1 MRYFK
6 RFGWCFLISFTI
18 VLAYT
23 LFAAW
28 DEAGDIGFLEG
39 NAFDKVAGLL
49 NYWLFWIA
57 LYTGVFYLIVSFV
70 LALLLTFIT
79 ILYDLALA
87 LWKHVR
93 GRK

>member
-1 MRYFK
+1 MRYVK

-18 VLAYT
+18 VLAFT

-39 NAFDKVAGLL
+39 DIFDKVAGFL
-49 NYWLFWIA
+49 NYGLFWGV
-57 LYTGVFYLIVSFV
+57 LYTGVFYLIVCFV
-70 LALLLTFIT
+70 LALLLTSIT
-79 ILYDLALA
+79 VVYDLALA

-93 GRK
+93 GRR